1 MKRNYINLSDKQL
14 SLIIKNLQNSFEED
28 RVDIYDDNE
37 LFDYSTTNVI
47 DSVLK
52 YFGIELMD
60 EEDYT
65 FFIALCRLNENP
77 EESIIRP
84 KLETYKITHKEEVIE
99 YKTYEYETKS
109 NSYIPLNSENVYSMG
124 ANDLYSYYEGKLV
137 GQDVDDTEHRDDYID
152 DISKLK
158 RFD

>member
-28 RVDIYDDNE
+28 RVDIDDDNE

-52 YFGIELMD
+52 YFGLEPWD

-65 FFIALCRLNENP
+65 FFIALCRLNKNP

-109 NSYIPLNSENVYSMG
+109 NSYIPLNNENVYSMG

>member
-14 SLIIKNLQNSFEED
+14 RIIITNLQNAFEENN
-28 RVDIYDDNE
+28 VDIDDDSE
-37 LFDYSTTNVI
+37 LFEYGTRDVI

-52 YFGIELMD
+52 YFGFEPYD

-65 FFIALCRLNENP
+65 FFIALCRLNKNP
-77 EESIIRP
+77 EGNIVRP

>member
-28 RVDIYDDNE
+28 RVDINDDNE
-37 LFDYSTTNVI
+37 LFDYLTTNVI

-65 FFIALCRLNENP
+65 FFIALCRLNKNP
-77 EESIIRP
+77 EEGIIRP

-99 YKTYEYETKS
+99 YRTYEYETKS

-137 GQDVDDTEHRDDYID
+137 GKEVDDSEHRDDYID

>member
-28 RVDIYDDNE
+28 RVDINDDNE
-37 LFDYSTTNVI
+37 LFDYSTINVI

-52 YFGIELMD
+52 YFGIELLD

-65 FFIALCRLNENP
+65 FFIALCRLNKNP

-124 ANDLYSYYEGKLV
+124 ANDLYHYYEGKLV
-137 GQDVDDTEHRDDYID
+137 REDVDDTEHRDDFID

>member
-1 MKRNYINLSDKQL
+1 MTRNYINLSDKQL
-14 SLIIKNLQNSFEED
+14 RIIITNLQNAFEEND
-28 RVDIYDDNE
+28 VDIDDDSE
-37 LFDYSTTNVI
+37 LFEYGTRDVI

-52 YFGIELMD
+52 YFGIELLD

-65 FFIALCRLNENP
+65 FFIALCRLNKNP
-77 EESIIRP
+77 EGNIIRP
-84 KLETYKITHKEEVIE
+84 KLETYNISHKEEVIE